1 MLSFV
6 TNFIVFEIDTLY
18 IYLIYMRYYK
28 MTAVN
33 GVRTTENL
41 YTTGTPSAQA
51 SGSSYVNSV
60 MTAAQD
66 GKNTSVEGNEVQNT
80 SKLDELLEKMCAE
93 LKIKLDPQEL
103 KSSGIL
109 YRISGLNAEQIS
121 KLSEAELKQIV
132 ECLKTAIKDSAVDGK
147 VDLEKVGSLANDYYI
162 AVKTGWTI
170 EGFKS
175 KNKTSHESLSERI
188 ERFFGLDKKGIKFT
202 DLPPEKIEEYLI
214 RYFNDFFI
222 DKIKKASPAEKEKI
236 YKEQL
241 QDFGKL
247 LINTDDKDKSI
258 FKQAILSLVA
268 SNRVKGLDAVL
279 ASFDTPAARTAW
291 ADSWTVEERKDFAL
305 KTDVEG
311 NIPSSEDVVAGN
323 AKLTAVQSEEGRKK
337 SHDEFQADAKAFFKE
352 NAEIITRIA
361 EKEANGE
368 ELTDEEKVVKHQ
380 IEHYY
385 TPTSSG
391 EFIGTAMNEII
402 GEAFK
407 KEMLA
412 EMNKDAYELPN
423 YKDVIEQALNYIEEH
438 PEVLT
443 LPKEELT
450 MILDEA
456 TNGNFSIIAENSD
469 APLNPPAAT
478 PETVSASADNV
489 SEDTAPAYGYTM
501 PAAAPDNT
509 NLLAIQNEIFNQTI
523 EEETNFTVETEAPQ
537 TEEKLT
543 SSEIYTLKSK
553 AYRSAANIKEYL
565 TQTGES
571 KFKFATDVFKKYSE
585 MGHSTQEWAMNYFSN
600 ASNTMQKLFLDN
612 IVNFREGMVAAAKE
626 VDMSR
631 FNLPGISVSTQK
643 QVDRIQEQRGL
654 I

>member
-1 MLSFV
+1 M
-6 TNFIVFEIDTLY
+6 
-18 IYLIYMRYYK
+18 
-28 MTAVN
+28 
-33 GVRTTENL
+33 
-41 YTTGTPSAQA
+41 
-51 SGSSYVNSV
+51 
-60 MTAAQD
+60 
-66 GKNTSVEGNEVQNT
+66 EGNEVQNT

-93 LKIKLDPQEL
+93 LKIQLDPQEL

-121 KLSEAELKQIV
+121 KLSEAELKQMV

-147 VDLEKVGSLANDYYI
+147 IDLEKVGSLANDYYI

-170 EGFKS
+170 EAFKKHNNS
-175 KNKTSHESLSERI
+175 VKRSTLFERLKDKDIDTKGLLKNYDNI
-188 ERFFGLDKKGIKFT
+188 EDVPKEVLEEALDNFFNIALAQSSDK
-202 DLPPEKIEEYLI
+202 
-214 RYFNDFFI
+214 
-222 DKIKKASPAEKEKI
+222 A
-236 YKEQL
+236 QL
-241 QDFGKL
+241 QTFGRL
-247 LINTDDKDKSI
+247 LINTPDNEKAI
-258 FKQAILSLVA
+258 FKQVINSLRA
-268 SNRVKGLDAVL
+268 ANRLPGLDAVL
-279 ASFDTPAARTAW
+279 ASFDTPEARTAW
-291 ADSWTVEERKDFAL
+291 TASWTVEERKDFAL
-305 KTDVEG
+305 KADDQG
-311 NIPSSEDVVAGN
+311 NLPSTEDVVAGN
-323 AKLTAVQSEEGRKK
+323 AKLAAVQSEEGRKK
-337 SHDEFQADAKAFFKE
+337 SHEEFQADAEAFFKE
-352 NAEIITRIA
+352 NAEIIARIA

-368 ELTDEEKVVKHQ
+368 ELTDEEKAVKHQ

-407 KEMLA
+407 KEILA

-423 YKDVIEQALNYIEEH
+423 YKDVIEEALNYIEEH

-501 PAAAPDNT
+501 PAAVPDNT